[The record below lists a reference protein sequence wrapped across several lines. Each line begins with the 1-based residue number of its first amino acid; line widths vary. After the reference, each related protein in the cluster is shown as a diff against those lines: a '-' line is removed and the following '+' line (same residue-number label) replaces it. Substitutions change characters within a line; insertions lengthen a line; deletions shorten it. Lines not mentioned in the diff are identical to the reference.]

1 MARRTTPAA
10 TKPAPSGKSQ
20 TGKQPTDKSQSGKT
34 QSGKSKNARTS
45 KRVPRAI
52 REQQMLDAAISIF
65 AEHGYRST
73 SMDAIAKA
81 ADTSKP
87 MLYLYFGS
95 KEELFLA
102 CVTRESGRLIDT
114 LSSQIA
120 PDDTGRERLRKVITS
135 FLEFVETNADSWN
148 VVYRQAEAEPPFR
161 ETVQSTRKLFI
172 ELTADLL
179 ERSTAETYSRE
190 DAELIAVAL
199 VGAGESVADRVASH
213 AVEKRAAADLIVQL
227 GWSGLSG
234 TESAGVPRARR

>member
-1 MARRTTPAA
+1 MARRTAPTGGKSPGSSGSEGRGSRDEDQTA
-10 TKPAPSGKSQ
+10 TKRASG
-20 TGKQPTDKSQSGKT
+20 T
-34 QSGKSKNARTS
+34 

-65 AEHGYRST
+65 AEQGYRSA
-73 SMDAIAKA
+73 SMDAIARA

-114 LSSQIA
+114 LESQIA
-120 PDDTGRERLRKVITS
+120 PEDSGRERLRKVITS
-135 FLEFVETNADSWN
+135 FLGFVESNSDAWN

-161 ETVQSTRKLFI
+161 ETVQATRTLFI

-199 VGAGESVADRVASH
+199 VGAGEAVADRVATHS
-213 AVEKRAAADLIVQL
+213 VEKAAAADLIVQL
-227 GWSGLSG
+227 SWGGLSG
-234 TESAGVPRARR
+234 TESPTASSRSSSRAPR